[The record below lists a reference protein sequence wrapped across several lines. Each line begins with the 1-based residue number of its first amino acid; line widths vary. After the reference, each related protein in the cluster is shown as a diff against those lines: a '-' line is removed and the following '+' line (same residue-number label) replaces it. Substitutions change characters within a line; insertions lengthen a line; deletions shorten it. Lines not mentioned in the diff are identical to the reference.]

1 MCGIVGILG
10 QKAVAGDLV
19 DALRRLEYRGYDS
32 AGVATVENGHLD
44 RRRAEGKLKNL
55 ELRLSNHPLQGRT
68 GLGHTRW
75 ATHGKPVERNAHPH
89 MNDRVAVVHNGIIEN
104 FQELRDELTAKGH
117 AFQTETDT
125 ETVLH
130 LVSDYLD
137 RGLAPVEAAK
147 AALQRLRG
155 AFALAIIFAG
165 EDNLMIGARQGP
177 PLAIGHG
184 QGEMYLGSDA
194 IALAPFTDTIT
205 YLEDGDWAVLSREK
219 ARDLQSRRPQ
229 GRAAGHQVGGKLAAG
244 RQGQLP
250 PLHGQGDPRAA
261 RGDQPHARQLHR
273 LRRRQRAPARPRHR
287 SRQRRRRSPS
297 PPAARPTTPAWSANT
312 GWSAMRAFPSRS
324 TSPPSSATAS
334 RRCPKGGLALFISQ
348 SGETADTLATLRYC
362 KSQGQRIASIVNVR
376 TSTIARESDVVLPT
390 LAGPEIGVASTKAF
404 TCQLVRAGLPGDRAR
419 PRARHHRARRRSKEL
434 TKALAEVPRH
444 ISTLLRS
451 EALYE
456 KLAHDLSKARDVLY
470 LGRGVS
476 YPLALEG
483 ALKLKEISYI
493 HAEGYAAGELK
504 HGPIALIDENVPVIV
519 VAPADDL
526 FEKTV
531 SNMQEV
537 AARGGR
543 IILDVGRRRRAG
555 RLCARGAYPGADG
568 ACRSSTRC
576 SMPCRCSSSPITRPC
591 SWAPTWTSRATSP
604 SRLLWNRRPIAARA
618 VCHARTNWL
627 SLCARGCFAS
637 DGTSTGKRRLWLGI
651 GAGWL
656 WR

>member
-10 QKAVAGDLV
+10 KKAVAGDLV

-32 AGVATVENGHLD
+32 AGVATVENGSLD

-55 ELRLSNHPLQGRT
+55 ELRLSNHPLQGRA
-68 GLGHTRW
+68 GIGHTRW

-117 AFQTETDT
+117 TFQTETDT

-137 RGLAPVEAAK
+137 QGRTPVEAAK

-165 EDNLMIGARQGP
+165 HDNLMIGARQGP

-184 QGEMYLGSDA
+184 KGEMYLGSDA

-205 YLEDGDWAVLSREK
+205 YLEDGDYAVLSREK
-219 ARDLQSRRPQ
+219 AEIFNLDGRRVERPAIKSVASSLMVDKGNFRHFMAKEIHEQPEVISHTLANYIDFAEGRVILPDL
-229 GRAAGHQVGGKLAAG
+229 GVDAAGIPQVSISACGTAYYAGLVGKYWLERYARIPVEIDIASEF
-244 RQGQLP
+244 RYREP
-250 PLHGQGDPRAA
+250 PL
-261 RGDQPHARQLHR
+261 
-273 LRRRQRAPARPRHR
+273 
-287 SRQRRRRSPS
+287 
-297 PPAARPTTPAWSANT
+297 
-312 GWSAMRAFPSRS
+312 
-324 TSPPSSATAS
+324 
-334 RRCPKGGLALFISQ
+334 PKHGLALFITQ

-404 TCQLVRAGLPGDRAR
+404 TCQLSALACLTIALGRAR
-419 PRARHHRARRRSKEL
+419 GTISRAQEKEL
-434 TKALAEVPRH
+434 TQALAEVPRH
-444 ISTLLRS
+444 ISTLLRN
-451 EALYE
+451 EAIYE
-456 KLAHDLSKARDVLY
+456 RLAHDLAKAKDVLY
-470 LGRGVS
+470 LGRGMS
-476 YPLALEG
+476 YPIALEG

-519 VAPADDL
+519 VAPVDEL

-543 IILDVGRRRRAG
+543 IILVSDAMRERAG
-555 RLCARGAYPGADG
+555 CALEAHIPVPKAHGFANPLLYAVPVQLLAYH
-568 ACRSSTRC
+568 T
-576 SMPCRCSSSPITRPC
+576 
-591 SWAPTWTSRATSP
+591 
-604 SRLLWNRRPIAARA
+604 A
-618 VCHARTNWL
+618 V
-627 SLCARGCFAS
+627 FM
-637 DGTSTGKRRLWLGI
+637 GTDVDQPRNLAKSVTVE
-651 GAGWL
+651 
-656 WR
+656 